1 MNYGLKRYN
10 QNTAQS
16 MTPRQI
22 EAMAF
27 GQSIEML
34 KAAKNQKDRLHALS
48 MNQKL
53 WSAVLREVAM
63 ENNGFPEILRKDLL
77 SLASWAT
84 KYSVRAMLH
93 DISLK
98 PLIDVNQDMLDGLRA
113 KVETAPAAVP
123 AQFAQS
129 VG

>member
-10 QNTAQS
+10 QSTAQS
-16 MTPRQI
+16 MTPRQV

-27 GQSIEML
+27 AQSIEML
-34 KAAKNQKDRLHALS
+34 RAAKNQKDRLHALS
-48 MNQKL
+48 LNQKL
-53 WSAVLREVAM
+53 WSAVLREVAL
-63 ENNGFPEILRKDLL
+63 EDNGFPEILKKDLL
-77 SLASWAT
+77 NLANWAT